1 MTKPPIDTGCTF
13 LFFFI
18 ALSLIAIFAVSG
30 MDFDSTPTIHTSSSA
45 STFVDSYDACAYA
58 HVFVKRQ
65 LKAPSTAKFPYCS
78 EATIVHDGNT
88 WTVLS
93 YVDAQNSFGAM
104 LRSEFIAEMEYRP
117 SSDEWYPTNV
127 VIRQE

>member
-1 MTKPPIDTGCTF
+1 MTKPPKDTGCTF

-18 ALSLIAIFAVSG
+18 ALSLIAIFAVSHAI
-30 MDFDSTPTIHTSSSA
+30 DNTPTVRTSSSA
-45 STFVDSYDACAYA
+45 STSVDSYDACAYA
-58 HVFVKRQ
+58 QVFVKRQ

-78 EATIVHDGNT
+78 TATIVHDGNT

-104 LRSEFIAEMEYRP
+104 LRSEFIAVIEYRP
-117 SSDEWYPTNV
+117 GTKEWYPTNV